1 MLHTGFH
8 QRIWAARDTAA
19 VRQGA
24 CMASVMTFFFMLF
37 FGFMGMVAFARYGFG
52 LVAPVYLAFLSAFWL
67 IQELTAGWQILAIV
81 LVVSMVAS
89 SCDTLQT
96 GITALMHP
104 ITERLLAKLGMEST
118 PRTGL
123 VINFAV
129 TALCGQAGISGTSMS
144 RCVYAVYAVY
154 AIHA

>member
-24 CMASVMTFFFMLF
+24 CMASLMTFFFMLF

-96 GITALMHP
+96 WITALMHS